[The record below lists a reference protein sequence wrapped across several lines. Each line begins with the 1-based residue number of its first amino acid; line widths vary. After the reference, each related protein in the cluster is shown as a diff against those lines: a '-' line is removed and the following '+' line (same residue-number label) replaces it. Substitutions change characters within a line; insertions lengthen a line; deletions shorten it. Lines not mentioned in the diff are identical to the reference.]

1 MRAAPGP
8 GAPSPSRGEATVA
21 SGAAP
26 MLSDIDLLDPTLHA
40 SSQAHEVYA
49 TLRRHEPISWRGD
62 YWAVLRHP
70 DVVEVAADW
79 RRFSSARGTGVRAI
93 DAGPPLRS
101 IHISDPPIH
110 TEMRRIVEVSYGHGW
125 LRALAEPIRE
135 QARARIAAW
144 AGSVDAVATLADPLA
159 FGVLERFLG
168 QPAPE
173 LLLILHR
180 FARYDDPRYRHPGET
195 PAQCFRSAELLVW
208 DFLRDLVA
216 ERRARPRDDVPSRLL
231 ASGALDDRDLMYA
244 LRFILQTTYQTTS
257 LAIAGGVATLAAEQ
271 AQLRALPREATPR
284 AADELLRWTSPVIR
298 FGRQV
303 THDTTL
309 AGVPLRAGD
318 RVLMFFA
325 SANRDESVFATPDR
339 VDLLR
344 APNPHV
350 AFGAGPH
357 VCLGAA
363 LARLQL
369 CAVIDALR
377 DLEFELAEPPR
388 AFQSSVNAGVDRVL
402 VHVDATRARGAPR

>member
-1 MRAAPGP
+1 MRPD
-8 GAPSPSRGEATVA
+8 V
-21 SGAAP
+21 
-26 MLSDIDLLDPTLHA
+26 DLLEPALHA
-40 SSQAHEVYA
+40 SGRAHEVYA
-49 TLRRHEPISWRGD
+49 SLRQHEPISWRGA
-62 YWAVLRHP
+62 YWAVTRHR
-70 DVVEVAADW
+70 DVVEVASDW
-79 RRFSSARGTGVRAI
+79 RRFSSARGTGPRAI
-93 DAGPPLRS
+93 DADPPLRS

-110 TEMRRIVEVSYGHGW
+110 TEMRRIVEASYGHGW

-135 QARARIAAW
+135 EARARIAAW
-144 AGSVDAVATLADPLA
+144 AEMGTVDAVATLADPLA
-159 FGVLERFLG
+159 FGVLERLLG

-173 LLLILHR
+173 LLPILHR
-180 FARYDDPRYRHPGET
+180 FARYDDPRYRQAGET
-195 PAQCFRSAELLVW
+195 PEQCFRDAERLVW

-216 ERRARPRDDVPSRLL
+216 ERAARPRDDATSRLL
-231 ASGALDDRDLMYA
+231 ASGALEDRDLMFA
-244 LRFILQTTYQTTS
+244 LRFIVQTTYQTTA

-298 FGRQV
+298 FARHV

-309 AGVPLRAGD
+309 AGVPLRAGE

-325 SANRDESVFATPDR
+325 SANRDERVFAAPDR
-339 VDLLR
+339 IDLLR

-357 VCLGAA
+357 ACLGAA

-377 DLEFELAEPPR
+377 DLDFELVARPR
-388 AFQSSVNAGVDRVL
+388 AFESSVNAGFDRVL
-402 VHVDATRARGAPR
+402 VRVDVARAPGSGRSQ

>member
-1 MRAAPGP
+1 MR
-8 GAPSPSRGEATVA
+8 
-21 SGAAP
+21 
-26 MLSDIDLLDPTLHA
+26 SDVDLLDPALHA
-40 SSQAHEVYA
+40 SGRAHEVYA
-49 TLRRHEPISWRGD
+49 TLRQHEPISWRGA
-62 YWAVLRHP
+62 YWAVMRHG
-70 DVVEVAADW
+70 DVVAIAADW

-93 DAGPPLRS
+93 EPGSPLRS

-110 TEMRRIVEVSYGHGW
+110 TEMRRVVEASYGHGW

-135 QARARIAAW
+135 DARARIAAW

-173 LLLILHR
+173 LLPILHR

-195 PAQCFRSAELLVW
+195 PEQCFRSAERLVW
-208 DFLRDLVA
+208 DFLRDLVT
-216 ERRARPRDDVPSRLL
+216 ERRARPRDDVPSRMI
-231 ASGALDDRDLMYA
+231 ASAALEDRDLMYA
-244 LRFILQTTYQTTS
+244 LRFIVQTTYQTTS
-257 LAIAGGVATLAAEQ
+257 LAIAGGVAALAAEQ

-298 FGRQV
+298 FGRHV

-309 AGVPLRAGD
+309 ADVPLRAGD

-325 SANRDESVFATPDR
+325 SANRDEGVFADPDR
-339 VDLLR
+339 IDLRR
-344 APNPHV
+344 AANPHV

-377 DLEFELAEPPR
+377 ELDLELAEPPR
-388 AFQSSVNAGVDRVL
+388 AFQSSVNAGFDRVL
-402 VHVDATRARGAPR
+402 VHVATRVPHRGGSDRR